1 MQWIKRAFDAVGLTQ
16 YPIGRHLAAL
26 QSRFGGSVV
35 LCLDVSGSMGAEGT
49 LPQAKEG
56 CLRFVTEALAAGY
69 SVAGVLWDSQVI
81 GHTELDRDRA
91 AADKLFGAAVP
102 GGGTDVVP
110 ALRMSERMMAGR
122 SGDRVIAIF
131 GDGDLG
137 NAQLARLEADR
148 LASEGIR
155 VITCGLGDASAKE
168 LSAISTEAG
177 QGIRVAQQGDIA
189 DAIADMARGLRR
201 R

>member
-1 MQWIKRAFDAVGLTQ
+1 MQWIKRAYDAEGLTQ
-16 YPIGRHLAAL
+16 YPTGRHLAAL
-26 QSRFGGSVV
+26 QLRLGGSVV
-35 LCLDVSGSMGAEGT
+35 LCLDVSGSMGAEGR

-69 SVAGVLWDSQVI
+69 SVAGLLWDHDVT

-91 AADKLFGAAVP
+91 AVDKLFGGAVP
-102 GGGTDVVP
+102 SGGTNIVP
-110 ALRMSERMMAGR
+110 ALRVSERMLVAR
-122 SGDRVIAIF
+122 TGDRVIAIF

-137 NAQLARLEADR
+137 NADMARLEADR

-155 VITCGLGDASAKE
+155 VITCGLGDASAKD
-168 LSAISTEAG
+168 LSAISTETG
-177 QGIRVAQQGDIA
+177 QGMRVAQQRNIS
-189 DAIADMARGLRR
+189 DAIAHMASGLRR